1 MTYTPPKHL
10 QERPYHEVLREAY
23 EETILETLAN
33 MGEYSL
39 SEATLLK
46 VIDRKVTHQF
56 SYGFSYSVFKRAV
69 ENLIN
74 EGKVHSFYQLAQ
86 NWYANPLD

>member
-1 MTYTPPKHL
+1 MTYNTPKHL
-10 QERPYHEVLREAY
+10 QERPYHEVLCEAY
-23 EETILETLAN
+23 EETILDTLDN
-33 MGEYSL
+33 MGKYSL

-46 VIDRKVTHQF
+46 VLDRKVTPQF
-56 SYGFSYSVFKRAV
+56 SYGFSYSVFKKAV

-74 EGKVHSFYQLAQ
+74 KGKVYSFYQLAQ